1 MVVILIILLLA
12 AVFGV
17 LGAVLKFTAIL
28 LFTLMLTFLIV
39 AVVGWWAFRRWTR
52 KVGKHYE
59 AQTEEYRV
67 TKYRENESDPGE
79 LPPTRDDRY

>member
-17 LGAVLKFTAIL
+17 LGAVLKFTAIV
-28 LFTLMLTFLIV
+28 LFTLTLTFVIL
-39 AVVGWWAFRRWTR
+39 AVVGWWAFRRWTK
-52 KVGKHYE
+52 KVGARYD
-59 AQTEEYRV
+59 AQAAELRV
-67 TKYRENESDPGE
+67 IKYRENEADPGG